1 MTIREIQTR
10 TGLDRA
16 TVYYYEREG
25 LISPARQANGYRDY
39 SGADLTAL
47 RRIRL
52 LRQLGLSLEQLRAVQ
67 AGAEALPDVLAG
79 RLAELER
86 RQADNARALAVCR
99 AIRETGV
106 AFDQLDPD
114 AFDLAAGPAVRDAL
128 HPARCGAR
136 RALARV
142 LDAALYTLPVT
153 ALLTLALHRNPL
165 REWPLFLAAELAGVL
180 LLTRLLEPWLLR
192 RFGATPGKA
201 LLGLRVEDAGGGALT
216 GAQAAGRTGQLLRFW
231 RWPRALRQYRE
242 TGLCPWDETDG
253 LLLTARPVK
262 VWRCGAA
269 ALALA
274 VWLAASGA
282 LGIMAGFPPHTG
294 PLTAQQLV
302 GNYNFLA
309 RFEGEPDARLTLT
322 GDPADYPGIPYQHSA
337 NLAGFTGWD
346 GYFATAPADR
356 TQEMA
361 SVALWTDPQGR
372 VTRADLVWAW
382 PKTEPP
388 GYWPAAELSRLARA
402 FASGQE
408 VPRWRLPELSAR
420 LGQQPTF
427 AGFALTWQSLTLDA
441 ALSGPDEAGVRWL
454 EARIFPA
461 E

>member
-39 SGADLTAL
+39 SDADLTAL

-67 AGAEALPDVLAG
+67 AGAEALPDILAG

-86 RQADNARALAVCR
+86 QQTDNARALAVCR

-114 AFDLAAGPAVRDAL
+114 AFGLAAGPAVRDVPR
-128 HPARCGAR
+128 PARCGAR
-136 RALARV
+136 RALARA
-142 LDAALYTLPVT
+142 LDAALCTLPVT

-180 LLTRLLEPWLLR
+180 LLTRLLEPWLLG

-201 LLGLRVEDAGGGALT
+201 LLGLRVEDAGGGTLT

-231 RWPRALRQYRE
+231 RWPRALRQYRKA
-242 TGLCPWDETDG
+242 GLCPWDEAG
-253 LLLTARPVK
+253 SLLLTARPAK
-262 VWRCGAA
+262 AWRCGAA

-274 VWLAASGA
+274 VWLAATGA

-294 PLTAQQLV
+294 LLTAREFME
-302 GNYNFLA
+302 NYNFYA
-309 RFEGEPDARLTLT
+309 RFEGFPEDHLVPWDDLDEPTGRHLLSLGNRRGAVGEYATIALS
-322 GDPADYPGIPYQHSA
+322 GDPVVDNVYLLWVWEGE
-337 NLAGFTGWD
+337 GFQVSW
-346 GYFATAPADR
+346 PLR
-356 TQEMA
+356 EM
-361 SVALWTDPQGR
+361 QR
-372 VTRADLVWAW
+372 I
-382 PKTEPP
+382 
-388 GYWPAAELSRLARA
+388 ARA
-402 FASGQE
+402 LAAGE
-408 VPRWRLPELSAR
+408 GGWAALWRLPELDATLAEQPPFAEFETDWGSLR
-420 LGQQPTF
+420 LGASVNADGYTLRDGQLVYTGGVYFPTVF
-427 AGFALTWQSLTLDA
+427 FSFMVWKG
-441 ALSGPDEAGVRWL
+441 
-454 EARIFPA
+454 
-461 E
+461 